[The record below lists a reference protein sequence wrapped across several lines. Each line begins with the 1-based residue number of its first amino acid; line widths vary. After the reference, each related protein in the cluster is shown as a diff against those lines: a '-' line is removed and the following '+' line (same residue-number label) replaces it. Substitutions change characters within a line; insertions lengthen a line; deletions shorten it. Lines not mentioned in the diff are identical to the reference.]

1 MGKLPLWFHKNHL
14 SQYLKILFSLL
25 YNASLGNTGVLK
37 RHLVYYLY
45 QDQRMRWLDG
55 ITDSWTWVWVNSRS
69 WWWTGRP
76 GVLRFMGSQ
85 RVEDGWATELI
96 PRSYPSYLSIPWH
109 ISKIF
114 ICAWSGNNDCQC
126 LLSQE
131 KDILIFFVSQRK
143 KQKKHIMDI
152 PS

>member
-14 SQYLKILFSLL
+14 SQHLKILFYLL

-37 RHLVYYLY
+37 RHLVLPVPRSEDEMVGWYH
-45 QDQRMRWLDG
+45 RLDG
-55 ITDSWTWVWVNSRS
+55 HEFEQLWELVMDRTC
-69 WWWTGRP
+69 
-76 GVLRFMGSQ
+76 VLQPMGSQ

-96 PRSYPSYLSIPWH
+96 PRSYPSYPSIPWH

-114 ICAWSGNNDCQC
+114 ICAWSGNNDCQR

-143 KQKKHIMDI
+143 KQKKHMDI